1 MKKMRFIFLI
11 FVSAVLCSVPV
22 SCSKDYTGKEKTH
35 PVFVKAG
42 TAQNSGDYAEAA
54 RLYEEFLLVAPK
66 SAETHMRLAALYG
79 DNLDSPL
86 KAIYHYEKV
95 IELRPDDT
103 ANNENIRSFI
113 SASRR
118 KLFEML
124 KKEYVD
130 EEQETAVKL
139 ELAKNQE
146 LVRKYREHI
155 AEIRRR
161 WTVQVEKW
169 RAYVKEVERRN
180 SSRAAATPAGKNT
193 AAKTP
198 SRSAVKKDAVKKDKD
213 TVKKDTVKKAPAKA
227 EVKTSA
233 AKTKTAPENKS
244 VSNEKNAARLEVLGK
259 HTVKKGETLHSISR
273 KYYGSSRY
281 YKLIAEAN
289 KGKLPANL
297 GVRIGQVLVIPRKP
311 AK

>member
-1 MKKMRFIFLI
+1 MKKMRFALL
-11 FVSAVLCSVPV
+11 VLASAMLCSVLV
-22 SCSKDYTGKEKTH
+22 SCNKDYTGKEKTH

-54 RLYEEFLLVAPK
+54 KLYEEFLLVAPK

-103 ANNENIRSFI
+103 ANNDNIRSFI
-113 SASRR
+113 SVAKK
-118 KLFEML
+118 KLFEDL
-124 KKEYVD
+124 KSQYQDTDKENAVKAELEATKKKLEDYKAYAAKLRAAYVQLGEKCRKALKYYQAANGKQRNAVSSAQKDKKSSANVKKEDKKVSVKAGNNSGK
-130 EEQETAVKL
+130 TSRNAAV
-139 ELAKNQE
+139 
-146 LVRKYREHI
+146 
-155 AEIRRR
+155 
-161 WTVQVEKW
+161 
-169 RAYVKEVERRN
+169 
-180 SSRAAATPAGKNT
+180 

-198 SRSAVKKDAVKKDKD
+198 ANNSGII
-213 TVKKDTVKKAPAKA
+213 
-227 EVKTSA
+227 
-233 AKTKTAPENKS
+233 
-244 VSNEKNAARLEVLGK
+244 GK

-273 KYYGSSRY
+273 KYYGTSRY

-297 GVRIGQVLVIPRKP
+297 GVKAGQVLVIPQKP